1 MTDSVIVDDRAVPVA
16 AENSDNEPLSRFH
29 LRITA
34 LTFGANFSDG
44 YALGSIGIA
53 LTAIAP

>member
-1 MTDSVIVDDRAVPVA
+1 MTASSPRTAQA
-16 AENSDNEPLSRFH
+16 APPERLSRFH
-29 LRITA
+29 MRITA

-53 LTAIAP
+53 LTLIRRRSP